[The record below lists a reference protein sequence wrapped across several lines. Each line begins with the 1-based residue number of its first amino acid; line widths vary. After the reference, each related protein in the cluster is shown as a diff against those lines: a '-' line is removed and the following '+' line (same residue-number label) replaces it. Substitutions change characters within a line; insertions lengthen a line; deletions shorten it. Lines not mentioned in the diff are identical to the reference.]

1 MSVIKVNKIEHT
13 GTTAGG
19 IEVDSSGHVQVDGQ
33 QLPTAG
39 PLSNRNLFI
48 NGAMQV
54 AQRGTSKTGLTG
66 TSIPTCD
73 RMNWVLNTAGTWTV
87 SQESDGPKGFTK
99 SFKALCTTADAS
111 PAAGDYA
118 ILQYK
123 VEAQDVQH
131 LNYGTSD
138 ALQMTVSF
146 WVKSNKTGNASFAI
160 LQTDNSYRQMGNS
173 YTINAANTWEYKT
186 ISIPADTSGVINDDN
201 GEGFLI
207 EWWSNS
213 GSTFT
218 GGSHSTTWEANADA
232 NRNASNI
239 GVGQA
244 VNDYWQITGIQ
255 LEVGEKAT
263 PFEHRSYGDELA
275 RCQRYFQKFT
285 GQSSGDYALN
295 GGYTY
300 SNGNA
305 FATGIN
311 LSCPLRA
318 QPTLGN
324 ATTALRV
331 YGQGTNSNISS
342 TQDIGWAENANW
354 VFIGFALATDIG
366 GVAHA
371 GALTNIANNTFT
383 LDSEL

>member
-1 MSVIKVNKIEHT
+1 MSTIKVNKIEA
-13 GTTAGG
+13 TATANGG
-19 IEVDSSGHVQVDGQ
+19 IAIDSSGHVQVDGN

-48 NGAMQV
+48 NGSMQV

-123 VEAQDVQH
+123 VEAQDAQH

-218 GGSHSTTWEANADA
+218 GGSHSTTWEANTDAD
-232 NRNASNI
+232 RNASNI

-275 RCQRYFQKFT
+275 RCQRYFYAYELLGVTLVGGNTALCNGSVYFPVEMRAAPTLTSSSVDRMTNIGEANHNGTYTFGSNIVDKT
-285 GQSSGDYALN
+285 HCAINYSRSSGDTWN
-295 GGYTY
+295 
-300 SNGNA
+300 
-305 FATGIN
+305 
-311 LSCPLRA
+311 
-318 QPTLGN
+318 
-324 ATTALRV
+324 
-331 YGQGTNSNISS
+331 QGTPLSINDTGGSTIMNIN
-342 TQDIGWAENANW
+342 AE
-354 VFIGFALATDIG
+354 L
-366 GVAHA
+366 
-371 GALTNIANNTFT
+371 
-383 LDSEL
+383 

>member
-263 PFEHRSYGDELA
+263 PFEHRSYGDELQK
-275 RCQRYFQKFT
+275 CLRYFYKAEWSFLNKLSGLSYRFITPGPATVMRTAPAHSYFNPST
-285 GQSSGDYALN
+285 GTANQVREHSSGTARAVNDNTNAGSTA
-295 GGYTY
+295 GGPTTY
-300 SNGNA
+300 
-305 FATGIN
+305 
-311 LSCPLRA
+311 
-318 QPTLGN
+318 
-324 ATTALRV
+324 V
-331 YGQGTNSNISS
+331 GTSTSS
-342 TQDIGWAENANW
+342 TYAVQSTIHYDAE
-354 VFIGFALATDIG
+354 L
-366 GVAHA
+366 
-371 GALTNIANNTFT
+371 
-383 LDSEL
+383 

>member
-19 IEVDSSGHVQVDGQ
+19 VEVDSSGHVTLDGVQ
-33 QLPTAG
+33 MPTTGA
-39 PLSNRNLFI
+39 LSNRNLFI
-48 NGAMQV
+48 NGAMKV
-54 AQRGTSKTGLTG
+54 AQRGTSTTGLTSN
-66 TSIPTCD
+66 SIPTCD

-111 PAAGDYA
+111 PAASDYA

-218 GGSHSTTWEANADA
+218 GGSHSTTWEANTDAD
-232 NRNASNI
+232 RNASNI
-239 GVGQA
+239 GIGQA
-244 VNDYWQITGIQ
+244 VNDYFQITGIQ

-263 PFEHRSYGDELA
+263 PFEHRSYSDELS
-275 RCQRYFQKFT
+275 RCQRYFLKYPAESSSYLAQT
-285 GQSSGDYALN
+285 GSTYARMTLLFP
-295 GGYTY
+295 TTMR
-300 SNGNA
+300 A
-305 FATGIN
+305 APTCTATGWS
-311 LSCPLRA
+311 LAS
-318 QPTLGN
+318 TTHVVSGYYTTSGN
-324 ATTALRV
+324 ATLPETTA
-331 YGQGTNSNISS
+331 S
-342 TQDIGWAENANW
+342 AE
-354 VFIGFALATDIG
+354 L
-366 GVAHA
+366 
-371 GALTNIANNTFT
+371 
-383 LDSEL
+383 

>member
-1 MSVIKVNKIEHT
+1 MSTIKVNKIEA
-13 GTTAGG
+13 TATANGG
-19 IEVDSSGHVQVDGQ
+19 IAIDSSGHVQVDGN

-48 NGAMQV
+48 NGSMQV

-218 GGSHSTTWEANADA
+218 GGSHSTTWEANTDAD
-232 NRNASNI
+232 RNASNI

-275 RCQRYFQKFT
+275 RCQRYFYAYELLGVTLVGGNTALCNGSVYFPVEMRAAPTLTSSSVDRMTNIGEANHNGTYTFGSNIVDKT
-285 GQSSGDYALN
+285 HCAINYSRSSGDTWN
-295 GGYTY
+295 
-300 SNGNA
+300 
-305 FATGIN
+305 
-311 LSCPLRA
+311 
-318 QPTLGN
+318 
-324 ATTALRV
+324 
-331 YGQGTNSNISS
+331 QGTPLSINDTGGSTIMNI
-342 TQDIGWAENANW
+342 NAD
-354 VFIGFALATDIG
+354 L
-366 GVAHA
+366 
-371 GALTNIANNTFT
+371 
-383 LDSEL
+383 

>member
-1 MSVIKVNKIEHT
+1 MSTIKVNKIEA
-13 GTTAGG
+13 TATADGG
-19 IEVDSSGHVQVDGQ
+19 IAIDSSGHVQVDGN

-48 NGAMQV
+48 NGSMQV

-66 TSIPTCD
+66 ISIPTCD

-186 ISIPADTSGVINDDN
+186 INIPADTSGVINDDN
-201 GEGFLI
+201 GEGFLV

-218 GGSHSTTWEANADA
+218 GGSHSTTWEANTDAD
-232 NRNASNI
+232 RNASNI

-255 LEVGEKAT
+255 LEIGEKAT

-275 RCQRYFQKFT
+275 RCQRYFYAYELLGVTLVGGNTALCNGSVYFPVEMRAAPTLTSSSVDRMTNIGEANHNGTYTFGSNIVEKT
-285 GQSSGDYALN
+285 HCAINYSRSSGDTWN
-295 GGYTY
+295 
-300 SNGNA
+300 
-305 FATGIN
+305 
-311 LSCPLRA
+311 
-318 QPTLGN
+318 
-324 ATTALRV
+324 
-331 YGQGTNSNISS
+331 QGTPLSINDTGGSTIMNI
-342 TQDIGWAENANW
+342 TAE
-354 VFIGFALATDIG
+354 L
-366 GVAHA
+366 
-371 GALTNIANNTFT
+371 
-383 LDSEL
+383 

>member
-1 MSVIKVNKIEHT
+1 MSTIKVNKIEA
-13 GTTAGG
+13 TATADGG
-19 IEVDSSGHVQVDGQ
+19 IAIDSSGHVQVDGN

-48 NGAMQV
+48 NGSMQV

-87 SQESDGPKGFTK
+87 SQESDGPKGFAK

-186 ISIPADTSGVINDDN
+186 INIPADTSGVINDDN
-201 GEGFLI
+201 GEGFLV

-218 GGSHSTTWEANADA
+218 GGSHSTTWEANTDAD
-232 NRNASNI
+232 RNASNI

-255 LEVGEKAT
+255 LEIGEKAT

-275 RCQRYFQKFT
+275 RCQRYFYAYELLGVTLVGGNTALCNGSVYFPVEMRAAPTLTSSSVDRMTNIGEANHNGTYTFGSNIVDKT
-285 GQSSGDYALN
+285 HCTINYSRSSGDTWN
-295 GGYTY
+295 
-300 SNGNA
+300 
-305 FATGIN
+305 
-311 LSCPLRA
+311 
-318 QPTLGN
+318 
-324 ATTALRV
+324 
-331 YGQGTNSNISS
+331 QGTPLSINDTGGSTIMNI
-342 TQDIGWAENANW
+342 NAD
-354 VFIGFALATDIG
+354 L
-366 GVAHA
+366 
-371 GALTNIANNTFT
+371 
-383 LDSEL
+383 